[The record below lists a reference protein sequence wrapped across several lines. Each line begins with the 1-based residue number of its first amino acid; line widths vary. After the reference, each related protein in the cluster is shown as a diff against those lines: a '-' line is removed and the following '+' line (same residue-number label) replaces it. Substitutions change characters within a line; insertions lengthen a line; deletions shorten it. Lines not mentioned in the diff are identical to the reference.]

1 MTKQEEYNA
10 RREFYEGLSD
20 NDVDSLI
27 GELCSARKNNLDVG
41 IVDNISNYN
50 NSTNLIEQE
59 EIDIKKDAEMINDDI
74 LKSIFESD
82 TPLSQEEMNELKA
95 KGIYAE
101 YMSKFN
107 NNQED
112 NAMQSI
118 EEEIRNNLARDEESI
133 TEVIS
138 EEKEVS
144 TDSFPEEI
152 KSNEESDTS
161 DKDIN
166 INENKK
172 SSPKVLISGGGRSVG
187 KKSALASAMAF
198 PNFVSGAVS
207 DMEGTPYGEE
217 SLEDVAKE
225 LVDTVDKV
233 TSVEGLQEA
242 ISAESKDENSDD
254 DREMTIEEFN
264 DVPATEL
271 SVPDD
276 VLTSALMEKYDNVD
290 TQDALKLI
298 EVMNR
303 YKSGE
308 KFNVFEALPDSL
320 KQAIAAEAMSVGADK
335 ATINFFAKSFINDL
349 VNNTYLDEEIKDFN
363 KELKEVLAP
372 MNNIAG
378 TIMDE
383 YSDEVYHKFTNNLE
397 DKANEIQDTDPD
409 KANELREVSKAFND
423 AISLKRVCDIIEKT
437 PSLIN
442 KAYKNARDN
451 WTSFRNEYD
460 KKVSLV
466 SPSPR
471 TIQYY
476 ETGLYNTKFSKDYS
490 PEYMRTII
498 VLVANTVLRAV
509 EENTLT
515 EHVYAY
521 YASNAMYTIAFT
533 ANNSE
538 VNNIVMNALN
548 SIFEK
553 VDEYMAP
560 LLARNSKKNRKRN
573 KVKKC

>member
-1 MTKQEEYNA
+1 MTRQEEYDA
-10 RREFYEGLSD
+10 RRAFYDGLSN

-27 GELCSARKNNLDVG
+27 GELCSARKNNIDVE
-41 IVDNISNYN
+41 IVDNISDYS
-50 NSTNLIEQE
+50 NSINLIEQE
-59 EIDIKKDAEMINDDI
+59 KIDIKRDAEMINDDI

-95 KGIYAE
+95 KGIYTE

-112 NAMQSI
+112 NDMQLI
-118 EEEIRNNLARDEESI
+118 EEEIRNNLARYEESV

-138 EEKEVS
+138 EDEVPVN
-144 TDSFPEEI
+144 SFPEETE
-152 KSNEESDTS
+152 SNKESDTS

-166 INENKK
+166 TNENKK

-187 KKSALASAMAF
+187 KTLASAMAF
-198 PNFVSGAVS
+198 PNFVNGAVS
-207 DMEGTPYGEE
+207 DMGGTPYGEE

-225 LVDTVDKV
+225 LVNTVDKV

-242 ISAESKDENSDD
+242 MATELKDENSDD

-290 TQDALKLI
+290 AQDALKLI

-320 KQAIAAEAMSVGADK
+320 KQAISAEAMSVGADK

-349 VNNTYLDEEIKDFN
+349 VNNTYLDKEIQDFN
-363 KELKEVLAP
+363 EELKEVLAP

-397 DKANEIQDTDPD
+397 EKANEIQDSDPD

-423 AISLKRVCDIIEKT
+423 AISLKRVCDMIEKT
-437 PSLIN
+437 PSIIN

-451 WTSFRNEYD
+451 WTRFCNEYNE
-460 KKVSLV
+460 KVSLV

-476 ETGLYNTKFSKDYS
+476 ETGLFNTNFSKDYS
-490 PEYMRTII
+490 LAYMRTVI
-498 VLVANTVLRAV
+498 VLVANTVLKAI

-521 YASNAMYTIAFT
+521 YASNSMYTIAFT

-538 VNNIVMNALN
+538 VNTIVMNALK

-560 LLARNSKKNRKRN
+560 LLTRNSKKNRKRN
-573 KVKKC
+573 KKK

>member
-118 EEEIRNNLARDEESI
+118 EEEIRNSLARDEESI

-144 TDSFPEEI
+144 TDSFPEETE
-152 KSNEESDTS
+152 SNKESDTS

-166 INENKK
+166 TNENKK
-172 SSPKVLISGGGRSVG
+172 SSPKVLISGGRSVG

-207 DMEGTPYGEE
+207 DMGGTPYGEE

-242 ISAESKDENSDD
+242 MAAESKDENSDD

-308 KFNVFEALPDSL
+308 KFNVFEALPTSL

-349 VNNTYLDEEIKDFN
+349 VNNTYLDKEIQDFN
-363 KELKEVLAP
+363 EELKEVLAP

-573 KVKKC
+573 KKK

>member
-144 TDSFPEEI
+144 TDSFPEETE
-152 KSNEESDTS
+152 SNKESDTS

-166 INENKK
+166 TNENKK
-172 SSPKVLISGGGRSVG
+172 SSPKVLISGGRSVG
-187 KKSALASAMAF
+187 KKSALASTMAF
-198 PNFVSGAVS
+198 SNFVSGAVS
-207 DMEGTPYGEE
+207 DMGGTPYGEE

-242 ISAESKDENSDD
+242 MVAESKDENSDD

-308 KFNVFEALPDSL
+308 KFNVFEALPTSL

-349 VNNTYLDEEIKDFN
+349 VNNTYLDKEIQDFN
-363 KELKEVLAP
+363 EELKEVLAP

-460 KKVSLV
+460 NKVSLV

-573 KVKKC
+573 KKK

>member
-1 MTKQEEYNA
+1 MTKQEEYDA
-10 RREFYEGLSD
+10 RRAFYDGLSD

-27 GELCSARKNNLDVG
+27 GELCSARKNNEDVG
-41 IVDNISNYN
+41 IVDNISNYSN
-50 NSTNLIEQE
+50 PTNLIEQE
-59 EIDIKKDAEMINDDI
+59 EIDIKRDAEMINDDI

-118 EEEIRNNLARDEESI
+118 EEEIRNSLARDEESV

-138 EEKEVS
+138 EDEV
-144 TDSFPEEI
+144 TVDSFPEETE
-152 KSNEESDTS
+152 SNKEFNTS

-166 INENKK
+166 TDENKK
-172 SSPKVLISGGGRSVG
+172 SSPKVLISGGRSVG
-187 KKSALASAMAF
+187 KTLASAMAF
-198 PNFVSGAVS
+198 PNFVSGAIS
-207 DMEGTPYGEE
+207 DMGGTPYGEE

-233 TSVEGLQEA
+233 TSVEGLEEA
-242 ISAESKDENSDD
+242 IATESKSEDTDDE
-254 DREMTIEEFN
+254 EMSIEEFN

-271 SVPDD
+271 SVPDE

-320 KQAIAAEAMSVGADK
+320 KQAISAEAMSVGADK

-349 VNNTYLDEEIKDFN
+349 VNNTYLDKEIKDFN

-383 YSDEVYHKFTNNLE
+383 YSDEVYHKFTDNLE

-409 KANELREVSKAFND
+409 KADELRKVSKAFND
-423 AISLKRVCDIIEKT
+423 AITLSRVHDVIDKT
-437 PSLIN
+437 PSIIN
-442 KAYKNARDN
+442 KAYKEARDSWN
-451 WTSFRNEYD
+451 KFCDNYN
-460 KKVSLV
+460 KKISLV
-466 SPSPR
+466 NPSPR
-471 TIQYY
+471 PISYY
-476 ETGLYNTKFSKDYS
+476 EAGLTSSGVFTGYPDGYL
-490 PEYMRTII
+490 RTVI
-498 VLVANTVLRAV
+498 VLVANSVSNAID
-509 EENTLT
+509 ENTLT

-538 VNNIVMNALN
+538 VNTIVTNALN
-548 SIFEK
+548 SIAEK
-553 VDEYMAP
+553 VDNYMAP

-573 KVKKC
+573 KKK

>member
-1 MTKQEEYNA
+1 MTKQEEYDA
-10 RREFYEGLSD
+10 RRAFYDGLSD

-27 GELCSARKNNLDVG
+27 GELCSARKNNEDVG
-41 IVDNISNYN
+41 IVDNISNYSN
-50 NSTNLIEQE
+50 PTNLIEQE
-59 EIDIKKDAEMINDDI
+59 EIDIKRDAEMINDDI

-118 EEEIRNNLARDEESI
+118 EEEIRNSLARDEESV

-138 EEKEVS
+138 EDEITV
-144 TDSFPEEI
+144 DSFPEETE
-152 KSNEESDTS
+152 SNKESDTS
-161 DKDIN
+161 DEDIN
-166 INENKK
+166 TNENKK
-172 SSPKVLISGGGRSVG
+172 SSPKVLISGGRSVG

-198 PNFVSGAVS
+198 PNFVSGAIS
-207 DMEGTPYGEE
+207 DMGGTPYGEE

-233 TSVEGLQEA
+233 TSVEGLEEA
-242 ISAESKDENSDD
+242 IATESKSEDTDDE
-254 DREMTIEEFN
+254 EMSIEEFN

-271 SVPDD
+271 SVPDE

-320 KQAIAAEAMSVGADK
+320 KQAISAEAMSVGADK

-349 VNNTYLDEEIKDFN
+349 VNNTYLDKEIKDFN

-383 YSDEVYHKFTNNLE
+383 YSDEVYHKFTDNLE

-409 KANELREVSKAFND
+409 KADELRKVSKAFND
-423 AISLKRVCDIIEKT
+423 AITLSRVHDAIDKT
-437 PSLIN
+437 PSIIN
-442 KAYKNARDN
+442 KAYKEARDSWN
-451 WTSFRNEYD
+451 KFCDNYN
-460 KKVSLV
+460 KKISLV
-466 SPSPR
+466 NPSPR
-471 TIQYY
+471 PISYY
-476 ETGLYNTKFSKDYS
+476 EAGLTSSGVFTGYPDGYL
-490 PEYMRTII
+490 RTVI
-498 VLVANTVLRAV
+498 VLVANSVSNAID
-509 EENTLT
+509 ENTLT

-538 VNNIVMNALN
+538 VNTIVTNTLN
-548 SIFEK
+548 SIAEK
-553 VDEYMAP
+553 VDNYMAP

-573 KVKKC
+573 KKK

>member
-59 EIDIKKDAEMINDDI
+59 KIDIKKDAEMINDDI

-144 TDSFPEEI
+144 TDSFPEETE
-152 KSNEESDTS
+152 SNKESDTS

-166 INENKK
+166 TNENKK
-172 SSPKVLISGGGRSVG
+172 SSPKVLISGGRSVG
-187 KKSALASAMAF
+187 KKSALASTMAF
-198 PNFVSGAVS
+198 SNFVSGAVS
-207 DMEGTPYGEE
+207 DMGGTPYGEE

-242 ISAESKDENSDD
+242 MAAESKDENSDD

-308 KFNVFEALPDSL
+308 KFNVFEALPTSL

-349 VNNTYLDEEIKDFN
+349 VNNTYLDKEIQDFN
-363 KELKEVLAP
+363 EELKEVLAP

-573 KVKKC
+573 KKK

>member
-1 MTKQEEYNA
+1 MTRQEEYDA
-10 RREFYEGLSD
+10 RRAFYEGLSD

-27 GELCSARKNNLDVG
+27 RELCSARKNNTDVE
-41 IVDNISNYN
+41 IVDNISDYS
-50 NSTNLIEQE
+50 NSINLIEQE
-59 EIDIKKDAEMINDDI
+59 KIDIKRDAEMINDDI

-112 NAMQSI
+112 NDMQLI
-118 EEEIRNNLARDEESI
+118 EEEIRNNLARDEESVI
-133 TEVIS
+133 EVIS
-138 EEKEVS
+138 EDEVPVN
-144 TDSFPEEI
+144 SFPEETE
-152 KSNEESDTS
+152 SNKESDTF
-161 DKDIN
+161 DEDIN
-166 INENKK
+166 TNENKK
-172 SSPKVLISGGGRSVG
+172 SSPKVLISGDRSVS
-187 KKSALASAMAF
+187 KTLADAMAF
-198 PNFVSGAVS
+198 PNFVNGAVS
-207 DMEGTPYGEE
+207 DMGGIPYSEE
-217 SLEDVAKE
+217 SLEDVTKE

-242 ISAESKDENSDD
+242 MATELKDESSDD

-276 VLTSALMEKYDNVD
+276 ILTSVLMEKYDNVD
-290 TQDALKLI
+290 TKDALKLI

-320 KQAIAAEAMSVGADK
+320 KQAISAEAMSVGADK

-349 VNNTYLDEEIKDFN
+349 VNNTYLDKEIQDFN
-363 KELKEVLAP
+363 EELKEVLAP

-397 DKANEIQDTDPD
+397 EKANEIQNSDPD

-423 AISLKRVCDIIEKT
+423 AISLKRVCDMIEKT
-437 PSLIN
+437 PSIIN

-451 WTSFRNEYD
+451 WTKFCNEYNE
-460 KKVSLV
+460 KVSLV
-466 SPSPR
+466 NPSPR

-476 ETGLYNTKFSKDYS
+476 ETGLSNTNFSKDYS
-490 PEYMRTII
+490 PEYMRAVI
-498 VLVANTVLRAV
+498 VLVANTVLKAI

-573 KVKKC
+573 KRK

>member
-1 MTKQEEYNA
+1 MTKQEEYDA
-10 RREFYEGLSD
+10 RRAFYDGLSD

-27 GELCSARKNNLDVG
+27 GELCSARKNNEDVG
-41 IVDNISNYN
+41 IVDNISNYSN
-50 NSTNLIEQE
+50 NTNLIEQE
-59 EIDIKKDAEMINDDI
+59 KIDIKRDAEMINDDI

-118 EEEIRNNLARDEESI
+118 EEEIRNSLARDEESV

-138 EEKEVS
+138 EDEV
-144 TDSFPEEI
+144 TVYSFPEETE
-152 KSNEESDTS
+152 SNKEFDTS

-166 INENKK
+166 TNENKK
-172 SSPKVLISGGGRSVG
+172 SSPKVLISGEDRSVG

-207 DMEGTPYGEE
+207 DMGGTPYGEE

-225 LVDTVDKV
+225 LVNTVDKV
-233 TSVEGLQEA
+233 TSVEGLEEA
-242 ISAESKDENSDD
+242 ITAESKNEDVDDE
-254 DREMTIEEFN
+254 EMSIEEFN
-264 DVPATEL
+264 DVPATKL
-271 SVPDD
+271 SVPDE

-320 KQAIAAEAMSVGADK
+320 KQAISAEAMSVGADK

-349 VNNTYLDEEIKDFN
+349 VNNTYLDKEIKDFN

-383 YSDEVYHKFTNNLE
+383 YSDEIYHKFTDNLE

-409 KANELREVSKAFND
+409 KADELRKVSKAFND
-423 AISLKRVCDIIEKT
+423 AITLSRVHDAIDKT
-437 PSLIN
+437 PSIIN
-442 KAYKNARDN
+442 KAYKEARDSWN
-451 WTSFRNEYD
+451 KFCDNYN
-460 KKVSLV
+460 KKISLV
-466 SPSPR
+466 NPSPR
-471 TIQYY
+471 PISYY
-476 ETGLYNTKFSKDYS
+476 EAGLASSGVFTGYPDGYL
-490 PEYMRTII
+490 RTVI
-498 VLVANTVLRAV
+498 VLVANSVSNAID
-509 EENTLT
+509 ENTLT

-538 VNNIVMNALN
+538 VNTIVTNTLN
-548 SIFEK
+548 SIAEK
-553 VDEYMAP
+553 VDNYMAP

-573 KVKKC
+573 KKK